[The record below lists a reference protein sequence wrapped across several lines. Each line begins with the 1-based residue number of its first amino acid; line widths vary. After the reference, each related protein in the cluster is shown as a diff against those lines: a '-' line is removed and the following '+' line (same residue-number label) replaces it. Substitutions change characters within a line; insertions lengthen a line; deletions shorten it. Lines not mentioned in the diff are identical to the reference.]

1 VTDAY
6 VHSFTSMGTVVTIHV
21 VGRGANDAD
30 RIARQHATAT
40 AAAWF
45 DEIERICSRFNPE
58 SELTR
63 LSTRIGERVRV
74 SELLFE
80 AVRFALAV
88 ADESGGAFDPTVG
101 LLLETRGFD
110 REHRTGRA
118 VHTELDVDRQ
128 ASYRDVQLD
137 DDERTITLARPML
150 LDLGAVAKGLAI
162 DMAARELK
170 ENSFDHFAIDAG
182 GDLFLAGCNAD
193 GQPWS
198 VGVRHPRA
206 TDELYATLGV
216 SNSAVCTSGDYE
228 RRAPGPDSSDGDH
241 HIIDPRIGRSAT
253 GAASVTVLASSAMV
267 ADALATA
274 AFVLGPIDGIALLER
289 HGVDGFIITPSLERV
304 ATPGM
309 RADYRVTARPV
320 ETAS

>member
-21 VGRGANDAD
+21 VGRGANETD
-30 RIARQHATAT
+30 RITRRHAVAS

-58 SELTR
+58 SELAR
-63 LSTRIGERVRV
+63 LSTQIGKRVGV

-80 AVRFALAV
+80 AVGFALAV
-88 ADESGGAFDPTVG
+88 ADETSGAFDPTIG
-101 LLLETRGFD
+101 LLLEARGFD
-110 REHRTGRA
+110 REHRTGRT
-118 VHTELDVDRQ
+118 VRTELDIDHQ

-137 DDERTITLARPML
+137 TDERTITLARPML
-150 LDLGAVAKGLAI
+150 LDMGAVAKGLAI

-170 ENSFDHFAIDAG
+170 ENSFDNFAIDAG
-182 GDLFLAGCNAD
+182 GDLFLAGFNAD

-198 VGVRHPRA
+198 VGVRHPRT
-206 TDELYATLGV
+206 TDELYATLRV

-228 RRAPGPDSSDGDH
+228 RRVPGHEAEH
-241 HIIDPRIGRSAT
+241 HIVDPRTSASAT
-253 GAASVTVLASSAMV
+253 AAASVTVLAPSAMV

-274 AFVLGPIDGIALLER
+274 AFVLGPVEGIALLE
-289 HGVDGFIITPSLERV
+289 HHDVDGFIVTPTLERI

-309 RADYRVTARPV
+309 RADYRVDARPV

>member
-21 VGRGANDAD
+21 VGHGTNDGE
-30 RIARQHATAT
+30 RLERQRAVES

-45 DEIERICSRFNPE
+45 DEVERTCSRFDPE
-58 SELTR
+58 SELAQ
-63 LSTRIGERVRV
+63 LSAQIGKSVRV

-80 AVRFALAV
+80 TVRFALAV
-88 ADESGGAFDPTVG
+88 ATESGGAFDPTVG

-118 VHTELDVDRQ
+118 VHTELDVDRG
-128 ASYRDVQLD
+128 ASFRDVQLD
-137 DDERTITLARPML
+137 TDERTITLARPML

-170 ENSFDHFAIDAG
+170 ENSFDDFAIDAG

-193 GQPWS
+193 GQLWS
-198 VGVRHPRA
+198 VGVRHPRNVE
-206 TDELYATLGV
+206 DLYATLRV
-216 SNSAVCTSGDYE
+216 SKSAVCTSGDYE
-228 RRAPGPDSSDGDH
+228 RRAPGGDRDH
-241 HIIDPRIGRSAT
+241 HLVDPRTSASAST
-253 GAASVTVLASSAMV
+253 AASVTVLAPSAMV

-274 AFVLGPIDGIALLER
+274 AFVLGPVDGIALLER
-289 HGVDGFIITPSLERV
+289 HGLDGFIIAPTLERV
-304 ATPGM
+304 ATHGM
-309 RADYRVTARPV
+309 RADYLVDARP
-320 ETAS
+320 AGIAP